1 MLKLT
6 RETEYGL
13 MAMIHIATRPSGALG
28 YRREIADAFRIPNDF
43 LAKVLQKLSRSELIR
58 SQLGVSG
65 GYSLSRKPSKIS
77 FGEIV
82 EAIEGPQKVVE
93 CVDGSRDCHQLPVC
107 PIERTMRVLQDR
119 FRSQLREISLEA
131 LCRMAGPG
139 ENRSF
144 PLQKARSG

>member
-1 MLKLT
+1 MLKIT

-13 MAMIHIATRPSGALG
+13 MAMIHIATRPSGSLG

-43 LAKVLQKLSRSELIR
+43 LAKVLQKLCRSELIR

-65 GYSLSRKPSKIS
+65 GYCLSRQASKIS

-93 CVDGSRDCHQLPVC
+93 CVDGSQACVQLPVC
-107 PIERTMRVLQDR
+107 PIERTMLQLQKR
-119 FRSQLREISLEA
+119 FRVQLREISLAEM
-131 LCRMAGPG
+131 CKMAGPM
-139 ENRSF
+139 ENSVLPARS
-144 PLQKARSG
+144 ARSG